1 MPPRPE
7 VSDADLDGRLVRV
20 LPDEPAIDRV
30 FDYVV
35 PRDAEVH
42 VGDVV
47 RIDLGPRRV
56 GGWIVELDPEPVPGV
71 DARPVARIS
80 GRGPTADL
88 IDLAHWAARRWVGRS
103 AMFLRTADAP
113 RRVQQIPAP
122 RLTVEPTG
130 AEVGSAVVRIPPAT
144 PRIGEVLRAAA
155 LGPTLVVVPAQRD
168 VEVLVARLR
177 REGLTTARWPDDW
190 AQAAGGVD
198 VTVGTRAAAWARV
211 DRLAAIVVIDEH
223 DESLRSEAQP
233 NWTAREVLVER
244 SERTGVPIIATSPA
258 PSLEALAQ
266 LPLVAPDRLDERN
279 GWPTVEIVDRR
290 ADAPGPGSLYS
301 ERLVELVRSDARIV
315 CVLNRKGRAGLLR
328 CRTCHTTATCE
339 RCGSAVEQPD
349 TDLVCRRCGEQR
361 PTICLDCGSTG
372 MVRLRPG
379 VSRVAEELAAL
390 ARADVVEV
398 TGDGDVP
405 ADTDRI
411 VVGTEAVL
419 HRVRTADVVVFLDAD
434 QELLAP
440 RFRAAEQALWLL
452 ARAARLVG
460 GRRRGGRIV
469 VQTRLPGHEV
479 LDAAVHADP
488 ARLVEVELARRRLLE
503 LPPVVALARVSGGG
517 AAELV
522 ASLGP
527 EVTAVGPDA
536 DGAWLVRA
544 ADPMVLGATISSAP
558 RPADRVRVEVSPWRS

>member
-1 MPPRPE
+1 M
-7 VSDADLDGRLVRV
+7 SAADPDGRLVRV

-30 FDYVV
+30 FDYLV
-35 PRDAEVH
+35 PADAEVH

-47 RIDLGPRRV
+47 RIALGPRRV
-56 GGWIVELDPEPVPGV
+56 GGWIVEVDAEPTPGV
-71 DARPVARIS
+71 VARPVAKIS

-88 IDLAHWAARRWVGRS
+88 IELARWAAIRWVGRP

-113 RRVQQIPAP
+113 RRVQHIPAP

-130 AEVGSAVVRIPPAT
+130 EPISSAIVRVPPAV
-144 PRIGEVLRAAA
+144 PRISEVLRTVAA
-155 LGPTLVVVPAQRD
+155 GPTLVVVPAQRD
-168 VEVLVARLR
+168 VDVLVARLA

-190 AQAAGGVD
+190 TRAAGGVD
-198 VTVGTRAAAWARV
+198 VTVGTRAACWARI
-211 DRLAAIVVIDEH
+211 DRLAAIVLIDEH

-233 NWTAREVLVER
+233 TWTAREVLVER
-244 SERTGVPIIATSPA
+244 ARRSGVPLVATSPA
-258 PSLEALAQ
+258 PSLEALDE
-266 LPLVAPDRLDERN
+266 LPLVTPARLDERN
-279 GWPTVEIVDRR
+279 GWPTVEVVDRR

-301 ERLVELVRSDARIV
+301 ERLVEIVRSEARVV

-328 CRTCHTTATCE
+328 CRSCHTTATCE
-339 RCGSAVEQPD
+339 RCGAAVEQPD
-349 TDLVCRRCGEQR
+349 ADLVCRRCGEQR
-361 PTICLDCGSTG
+361 PTICLACGSTG

-390 ARADVVEV
+390 ARAEVVEV
-398 TGDGDVP
+398 TGDGEAPSGD
-405 ADTDRI
+405 ARI

-419 HRVRTADVVVFLDAD
+419 HRVRTADVVVLLDVD

-460 GRRRGGRIV
+460 GRARGGRIV
-469 VQTRLPGHEV
+469 VQTRLPDHEV

-488 ARLVEVELARRRLLE
+488 ARLVEVELARRRVLE
-503 LPPVVALARVSGGG
+503 LPPVVALAQISGAG
-517 AAELV
+517 AAQLV

-527 EVTAVGPDA
+527 DVAIVGPDA
-536 DGAWLVRA
+536 DGAFLVRA
-544 ADPMVLGATISSAP
+544 ADPMTLGAAISAAP
-558 RPADRVRVEVSPWRS
+558 RPADRVRVEISPWRS